1 VNSVDARTVPADPES
16 ARRLRE
22 QGFDYRVVDIA
33 DYGSAVAFAQAA
45 ERGFLGGAPSD
56 AEIERM
62 RETWAERRN
71 VGVYE
76 ADAVPSAL
84 PVGTVNSWVASMSLP
99 GGDAPSAIPMWA
111 ISMVTVAATH
121 RRRGIARGLLEGELR
136 AAASAG
142 VPMAGLTVTEATIY
156 GRYGFGP
163 AVPVSRIAVDA
174 RTSGWRAPQAPGRLE
189 YVGLDELAR
198 ELGELH
204 ERARFAR
211 AGQIAGWRGRWL
223 GQAGLGA
230 GSKKDASARGVH
242 YRDVDGV
249 VRGAIA
255 YTLKEL
261 PGSFRNSMTIRQL
274 VAETDEALSAL
285 WGFAVN
291 HDLVDRIEADL
302 RPVDDPVVRLVAN
315 PHAVDVAVRDHGW
328 LRILDVPAALRAPLC
343 GIRRHGDPRRGRVR
357 LRGGDVA
364 AEHRLGRCCRGRG
377 DGCRARRRARRR
389 HAVQCVCRGSA
400 AYPARSR
407 RPGTGRCGGRHGS
420 GTRPARRPGTHAQHL
435 VLISPTVLP
444 SRSGRVPTQ
453 SGHSSRARVARW
465 FRCPRAWL
473 S

>member
-1 VNSVDARTVPADPES
+1 MNSVDARTVPADPES

-76 ADAVPSAL
+76 VDAVASAL

-99 GGDAPSAIPMWA
+99 GGDARSAIPMWA

-274 VAETDEALSAL
+274 VAETDDALSAL

-328 LRILDVPAALRAPLC
+328 LRILDAPAALRARRYAASLDTVIRVEDGYGFADGTWRLSIDAAGAAEVEATDAAPDVVLDVATLSSAYAGGVPLTQLAAA
-343 GIRRHGDPRRGRVR
+343 GRVQ
-357 LRGGDVA
+357 GDAAAVA
-364 AEHRLGRCCRGRG
+364 ALGR
-377 DGCRARRRARRR
+377 AL
-389 HAVQCVCRGSA
+389 HAD
-400 AYPARSR
+400 PA
-407 RPGTGRCGGRHGS
+407 
-420 GTRPARRPGTHAQHL
+420 
-435 VLISPTVLP
+435 PT
-444 SRSGRVPTQ
+444 
-453 SGHSSRARVARW
+453 
-465 FRCPRAWL
+465 L
-473 S
+473 SIWY

>member
-76 ADAVPSAL
+76 ADAVASAL

-99 GGDAPSAIPMWA
+99 GGDARSAIPMWA

-142 VPMAGLTVTEATIY
+142 VPVAGLTVTEATIY

-230 GSKKDASARGVH
+230 GSKKDANARGVH

-274 VAETDEALSAL
+274 VAENDEALSAL

-328 LRILDVPAALRAPLC
+328 LRILDAPAALRARRYAASLDTVIRVEDGYGFADGTWRLSIDAAGAAEVEATDAAPDVVLDVATLSSAYAGGVPLTQLAAA
-343 GIRRHGDPRRGRVR
+343 GRVQ
-357 LRGGDVA
+357 GDA
-364 AEHRLGRCCRGRG
+364 AAVTALGRALYA
-377 DGCRARRRARRR
+377 D
-389 HAVQCVCRGSA
+389 
-400 AYPARSR
+400 PA
-407 RPGTGRCGGRHGS
+407 
-420 GTRPARRPGTHAQHL
+420 
-435 VLISPTVLP
+435 PT
-444 SRSGRVPTQ
+444 
-453 SGHSSRARVARW
+453 
-465 FRCPRAWL
+465 L
-473 S
+473 SIWY

>member
-1 VNSVDARTVPADPES
+1 MNSVDARTVPADPES

-62 RETWAERRN
+62 RETWEERRN

-76 ADAVPSAL
+76 ADAVASAL

-99 GGDAPSAIPMWA
+99 GGDARSAIPMWA

-142 VPMAGLTVTEATIY
+142 VPVAGLTVTEATIY

-174 RTSGWRAPQAPGRLE
+174 RASGWRAPQAPGRLE

-274 VAETDEALSAL
+274 VAETDDALSAL

-328 LRILDVPAALRAPLC
+328 LRILDAPAALRARRYAASLDTVIRVEDGYGFADGTWRLSIDAAGAAEVEATDAAPDVVLDVATLSSAYAGGVPLTQLAAA
-343 GIRRHGDPRRGRVR
+343 GRVQ
-357 LRGGDVA
+357 GDA
-364 AEHRLGRCCRGRG
+364 AAVTALGR
-377 DGCRARRRARRR
+377 AL
-389 HAVQCVCRGSA
+389 HAD
-400 AYPARSR
+400 PA
-407 RPGTGRCGGRHGS
+407 
-420 GTRPARRPGTHAQHL
+420 
-435 VLISPTVLP
+435 PT
-444 SRSGRVPTQ
+444 
-453 SGHSSRARVARW
+453 
-465 FRCPRAWL
+465 L
-473 S
+473 SIWY

>member
-62 RETWAERRN
+62 RETWEQRRN

-76 ADAVPSAL
+76 ADAVASAL

-99 GGDAPSAIPMWA
+99 GGDARSAIPMWA

-142 VPMAGLTVTEATIY
+142 VPVAGLTVTEATIY

-274 VAETDEALSAL
+274 VAETDDALSAL

-328 LRILDVPAALRAPLC
+328 LRILDAPAALRARRYAASLDTVIRVEDGYGFADGTWRLSIDAAGAAEVEATDAAPDVVLDVATLSSAYAGGVPLTQLAAA
-343 GIRRHGDPRRGRVR
+343 GRVQ
-357 LRGGDVA
+357 GDAAAVA
-364 AEHRLGRCCRGRG
+364 ALGR
-377 DGCRARRRARRR
+377 AL
-389 HAVQCVCRGSA
+389 HAD
-400 AYPARSR
+400 PA
-407 RPGTGRCGGRHGS
+407 
-420 GTRPARRPGTHAQHL
+420 
-435 VLISPTVLP
+435 PT
-444 SRSGRVPTQ
+444 
-453 SGHSSRARVARW
+453 
-465 FRCPRAWL
+465 L
-473 S
+473 SIWY

>member
-1 VNSVDARTVPADPES
+1 MNSVDARTVPADPES

-62 RETWAERRN
+62 RETWEQRRN

-76 ADAVPSAL
+76 ADAVASAL

-99 GGDAPSAIPMWA
+99 GGDARSAIPMWA

-142 VPMAGLTVTEATIY
+142 VPVAGLTVTEATIY

-174 RTSGWRAPQAPGRLE
+174 RASGWRAPQAPGRLE

-230 GSKKDASARGVH
+230 GSKKDANARGVH

-274 VAETDEALSAL
+274 VAETDDALSAL

-328 LRILDVPAALRAPLC
+328 LRILDAPAALRARRYAASLDTVIRVEDGYGFADGTWRLSIDAAGAAEVESTDAAPDVVLDVATLSSAYAGGVPLTQLAAA
-343 GIRRHGDPRRGRVR
+343 GRVQ
-357 LRGGDVA
+357 GDA
-364 AEHRLGRCCRGRG
+364 AAVTALGR
-377 DGCRARRRARRR
+377 AL
-389 HAVQCVCRGSA
+389 HAD
-400 AYPARSR
+400 PA
-407 RPGTGRCGGRHGS
+407 
-420 GTRPARRPGTHAQHL
+420 
-435 VLISPTVLP
+435 PT
-444 SRSGRVPTQ
+444 
-453 SGHSSRARVARW
+453 
-465 FRCPRAWL
+465 L
-473 S
+473 SIWY

>member
-1 VNSVDARTVPADPES
+1 MNSVDARTVPADPES

-76 ADAVPSAL
+76 VDAVASAL

-99 GGDAPSAIPMWA
+99 GGDARSAIPMWA

-328 LRILDVPAALRAPLC
+328 LRILDAPAALRARRYAASVETVIRVEDGYGFAEGTWRLSVDAAGAAEVEATDAAPDVVLDVATLSSAYAGGVPLTQLAAA
-343 GIRRHGDPRRGRVR
+343 GRVQ
-357 LRGGDVA
+357 GDAAAVA
-364 AEHRLGRCCRGRG
+364 ALGR
-377 DGCRARRRARRR
+377 AL
-389 HAVQCVCRGSA
+389 HAD
-400 AYPARSR
+400 PA
-407 RPGTGRCGGRHGS
+407 
-420 GTRPARRPGTHAQHL
+420 
-435 VLISPTVLP
+435 PT
-444 SRSGRVPTQ
+444 
-453 SGHSSRARVARW
+453 
-465 FRCPRAWL
+465 L
-473 S
+473 SIWY

>member
-1 VNSVDARTVPADPES
+1 MNSVDARTVPADPES

-76 ADAVPSAL
+76 ADAVASAL

-99 GGDAPSAIPMWA
+99 GGDARSAIPMWA

-142 VPMAGLTVTEATIY
+142 VPVAGLTVTEATIY

-230 GSKKDASARGVH
+230 GSKKDANARGVH

-274 VAETDEALSAL
+274 VAENDEALSAL

-328 LRILDVPAALRAPLC
+328 LRILDAPAALRARRYAASLDTVIRVEDGYGFADGTWRLSIDAAGAAEVEATDAAPDVVLDVATLSSAYAGGVPLTQLAAA
-343 GIRRHGDPRRGRVR
+343 GRVQ
-357 LRGGDVA
+357 GDA
-364 AEHRLGRCCRGRG
+364 AAVTALGRALYA
-377 DGCRARRRARRR
+377 D
-389 HAVQCVCRGSA
+389 
-400 AYPARSR
+400 PA
-407 RPGTGRCGGRHGS
+407 
-420 GTRPARRPGTHAQHL
+420 
-435 VLISPTVLP
+435 PT
-444 SRSGRVPTQ
+444 
-453 SGHSSRARVARW
+453 
-465 FRCPRAWL
+465 L
-473 S
+473 SIWY

>member
-1 VNSVDARTVPADPES
+1 MNSVDARTVPADPES

-62 RETWAERRN
+62 RETWEERRN

-76 ADAVPSAL
+76 ADAVASAL

-99 GGDAPSAIPMWA
+99 GGDARSAIPMWA

-142 VPMAGLTVTEATIY
+142 VPVAGLTVTEATIY

-163 AVPVSRIAVDA
+163 AVPVSRIAVDT

-274 VAETDEALSAL
+274 VAETDDALSAL

-328 LRILDVPAALRAPLC
+328 LRILDAPAALRARRYAASLDTVIRVEDGYGFADGTWRLSIDAAGAAEVEATDAAPDVVLDVATLSSAYAGGVPLTQLAAA
-343 GIRRHGDPRRGRVR
+343 GRVQ
-357 LRGGDVA
+357 GDAAAVA
-364 AEHRLGRCCRGRG
+364 ALGR
-377 DGCRARRRARRR
+377 AL
-389 HAVQCVCRGSA
+389 HAD
-400 AYPARSR
+400 PA
-407 RPGTGRCGGRHGS
+407 
-420 GTRPARRPGTHAQHL
+420 
-435 VLISPTVLP
+435 PT
-444 SRSGRVPTQ
+444 
-453 SGHSSRARVARW
+453 
-465 FRCPRAWL
+465 L
-473 S
+473 SIWY

>member
-1 VNSVDARTVPADPES
+1 MNSVDARTVPADPES

-76 ADAVPSAL
+76 ADAVASAL

-163 AVPVSRIAVDA
+163 AVPVSRIALDA

-204 ERARFAR
+204 ERGRFAR

-328 LRILDVPAALRAPLC
+328 LRILDVPAALRARRYAASVETVIRVEDGYGFAEGTWRLSIDAAGAAEVEATDAAPDVVLDVATLSSAYAGGVPLTQLAAA
-343 GIRRHGDPRRGRVR
+343 GRVQ
-357 LRGGDVA
+357 GDAAAVA
-364 AEHRLGRCCRGRG
+364 ALGR
-377 DGCRARRRARRR
+377 AL
-389 HAVQCVCRGSA
+389 HAD
-400 AYPARSR
+400 PA
-407 RPGTGRCGGRHGS
+407 
-420 GTRPARRPGTHAQHL
+420 
-435 VLISPTVLP
+435 PT
-444 SRSGRVPTQ
+444 
-453 SGHSSRARVARW
+453 
-465 FRCPRAWL
+465 L
-473 S
+473 SIWY

>member
-76 ADAVPSAL
+76 ADAVASAL
-84 PVGTVNSWVASMSLP
+84 PVGTVNSWVASMSLS
-99 GGDAPSAIPMWA
+99 GGDARSAIPMWA

-142 VPMAGLTVTEATIY
+142 VPVAGLTVTEATIY

-163 AVPVSRIAVDA
+163 AVPVSRIAVAA

-274 VAETDEALSAL
+274 VAETDDALSAL

-328 LRILDVPAALRAPLC
+328 LRILDVPAALRARHYAASVDTVIRVEDGYGFADGTWRLSIDTAGAAEVEATDAAPDVVLDVATLSSAYAGGVPLTQLAAA
-343 GIRRHGDPRRGRVR
+343 GRVQ
-357 LRGGDVA
+357 GDA
-364 AEHRLGRCCRGRG
+364 AAVTALGR
-377 DGCRARRRARRR
+377 AL
-389 HAVQCVCRGSA
+389 HAD
-400 AYPARSR
+400 PA
-407 RPGTGRCGGRHGS
+407 
-420 GTRPARRPGTHAQHL
+420 
-435 VLISPTVLP
+435 PT
-444 SRSGRVPTQ
+444 
-453 SGHSSRARVARW
+453 
-465 FRCPRAWL
+465 L
-473 S
+473 SIWY

>member
-1 VNSVDARTVPADPES
+1 MNSVDARTVPADPES

-62 RETWAERRN
+62 RETWEERRN

-76 ADAVPSAL
+76 ADAVASAL

-99 GGDAPSAIPMWA
+99 GGDARSAIPMWA

-142 VPMAGLTVTEATIY
+142 VPVAGLTVTEATIY

-274 VAETDEALSAL
+274 VAETDDALSAL

-302 RPVDDPVVRLVAN
+302 RPVDDPVARLVAN

-328 LRILDVPAALRAPLC
+328 LRILDAPAALRARRYAASLDTVIRVEDGYGFADGTWRLSIDAAGAAEVEATDAAPDVVLDVATLSSAYAGGVPLTQLAAA
-343 GIRRHGDPRRGRVR
+343 GRVQ
-357 LRGGDVA
+357 GDAAAVA
-364 AEHRLGRCCRGRG
+364 ALGR
-377 DGCRARRRARRR
+377 AL
-389 HAVQCVCRGSA
+389 HAD
-400 AYPARSR
+400 PA
-407 RPGTGRCGGRHGS
+407 
-420 GTRPARRPGTHAQHL
+420 
-435 VLISPTVLP
+435 PT
-444 SRSGRVPTQ
+444 
-453 SGHSSRARVARW
+453 
-465 FRCPRAWL
+465 L
-473 S
+473 SIWY

>member
-1 VNSVDARTVPADPES
+1 MNSVDARTVPADPES

-62 RETWAERRN
+62 RETWQERRN

-76 ADAVPSAL
+76 ADAVASAL

-99 GGDAPSAIPMWA
+99 GGDAGRAIPMWA

-189 YVGLDELAR
+189 YVGLDQLAR

-230 GSKKDASARGVH
+230 GSKKDANARGVH

-261 PGSFRNSMTIRQL
+261 PGSFRNSMTVRQL

-315 PHAVDVAVRDHGW
+315 PHAVDVTVRDHGW
-328 LRILDVPAALRAPLC
+328 LRILDAPAALRARRYAASLDTVIRVEDGYGFADGTWRLSVDAAGAAELETTDAAPDVALDVATLSSAYAGGVPLTQLAAA
-343 GIRRHGDPRRGRVR
+343 GRVQ
-357 LRGGDVA
+357 GDAASVA
-364 AEHRLGRCCRGRG
+364 ALGR
-377 DGCRARRRARRR
+377 AL
-389 HAVQCVCRGSA
+389 HAD
-400 AYPARSR
+400 PA
-407 RPGTGRCGGRHGS
+407 
-420 GTRPARRPGTHAQHL
+420 
-435 VLISPTVLP
+435 PT
-444 SRSGRVPTQ
+444 
-453 SGHSSRARVARW
+453 
-465 FRCPRAWL
+465 L
-473 S
+473 SIWY

>member
-1 VNSVDARTVPADPES
+1 MNSVDARTVPADPES

-62 RETWAERRN
+62 RETWEQRRN

-76 ADAVPSAL
+76 ADAVASAL

-99 GGDAPSAIPMWA
+99 GGDARSAIPMWA

-142 VPMAGLTVTEATIY
+142 VPVAGLTVTEATIY

-174 RTSGWRAPQAPGRLE
+174 RASGWRAPQAPGRLE

-230 GSKKDASARGVH
+230 GSKKDANARGVH

-274 VAETDEALSAL
+274 VAETDDALSAL

-328 LRILDVPAALRAPLC
+328 LRILDAPAALRARRYAASLDTVIRVEDGYGFADGTWRLSIDAAGAAEVEATDAAPDVVLDVATLSSAYAGGVPLTQLAAA
-343 GIRRHGDPRRGRVR
+343 GRVQ
-357 LRGGDVA
+357 GDA
-364 AEHRLGRCCRGRG
+364 AAVTALGR
-377 DGCRARRRARRR
+377 AL
-389 HAVQCVCRGSA
+389 HAD
-400 AYPARSR
+400 PA
-407 RPGTGRCGGRHGS
+407 
-420 GTRPARRPGTHAQHL
+420 
-435 VLISPTVLP
+435 PT
-444 SRSGRVPTQ
+444 
-453 SGHSSRARVARW
+453 
-465 FRCPRAWL
+465 L
-473 S
+473 SIWY

>member
-62 RETWAERRN
+62 RETWEQRRN

-76 ADAVPSAL
+76 ADAVASAL

-99 GGDAPSAIPMWA
+99 GGDARSAIPMWA

-142 VPMAGLTVTEATIY
+142 VPVAGLTVTEATIY

-174 RTSGWRAPQAPGRLE
+174 RASGWRAPQAPGRLE

-230 GSKKDASARGVH
+230 GSKKDANARGVH

-274 VAETDEALSAL
+274 VAETDDALSAL

-328 LRILDVPAALRAPLC
+328 LRILDAPAALRARRYAASLDTVIRVEDGYGFADGTWRLSIDAAGAAEVESTDAAPDVVLDVATLSSAYAGGVPLTQLAAA
-343 GIRRHGDPRRGRVR
+343 GRVQ
-357 LRGGDVA
+357 GDA
-364 AEHRLGRCCRGRG
+364 AAVTALGR
-377 DGCRARRRARRR
+377 AL
-389 HAVQCVCRGSA
+389 HAD
-400 AYPARSR
+400 PA
-407 RPGTGRCGGRHGS
+407 
-420 GTRPARRPGTHAQHL
+420 
-435 VLISPTVLP
+435 PT
-444 SRSGRVPTQ
+444 
-453 SGHSSRARVARW
+453 
-465 FRCPRAWL
+465 L
-473 S
+473 SIWY

>member
-1 VNSVDARTVPADPES
+1 MNSVDARTVPADPES

-76 ADAVPSAL
+76 VDAVASAL

-99 GGDAPSAIPMWA
+99 GGDATSAIPMWA

-328 LRILDVPAALRAPLC
+328 LRILDVPASLRARRYAASVDTAIRVEDGYGFADGTWRLSIDAAGAAEVEATDAAPDVVLDVATLSSAYAGGVPLTQLAAAGRVQGDAAAVAALGRALRA
-343 GIRRHGDPRRGRVR
+343 DP
-357 LRGGDVA
+357 A
-364 AEHRLGRCCRGRG
+364 
-377 DGCRARRRARRR
+377 
-389 HAVQCVCRGSA
+389 
-400 AYPARSR
+400 
-407 RPGTGRCGGRHGS
+407 
-420 GTRPARRPGTHAQHL
+420 
-435 VLISPTVLP
+435 PT
-444 SRSGRVPTQ
+444 
-453 SGHSSRARVARW
+453 
-465 FRCPRAWL
+465 L
-473 S
+473 SIWY

>member
-1 VNSVDARTVPADPES
+1 MNSVDARTVPADPES

-76 ADAVPSAL
+76 ADAVASAL

-99 GGDAPSAIPMWA
+99 GADARSAIPMWA

-142 VPMAGLTVTEATIY
+142 VPVAGLTVTEATIY

-274 VAETDEALSAL
+274 VAETDDALSAL

-328 LRILDVPAALRAPLC
+328 LRILDAPAALRARRYAASLDTVIRVEDGYGFADGTWRLSIDTAGAAEVEATDAAPDVVLDVATLSSAYAGGVPLTQLAAA
-343 GIRRHGDPRRGRVR
+343 GRVQ
-357 LRGGDVA
+357 GDA
-364 AEHRLGRCCRGRG
+364 AAVTALGRALYA
-377 DGCRARRRARRR
+377 D
-389 HAVQCVCRGSA
+389 
-400 AYPARSR
+400 PA
-407 RPGTGRCGGRHGS
+407 
-420 GTRPARRPGTHAQHL
+420 
-435 VLISPTVLP
+435 PT
-444 SRSGRVPTQ
+444 
-453 SGHSSRARVARW
+453 
-465 FRCPRAWL
+465 L
-473 S
+473 SIWY

>member
-1 VNSVDARTVPADPES
+1 MNSVDARTVPADPES

-62 RETWAERRN
+62 RETWEERRN

-76 ADAVPSAL
+76 ADAVASAL

-142 VPMAGLTVTEATIY
+142 VPVAGLTVTEATIY

-274 VAETDEALSAL
+274 VAETDDALSAL

-328 LRILDVPAALRAPLC
+328 LRILDAPAALRARRYAASLDTVIRVEDGYGFADGTWRLSIDAAGAAEVEATDAAPDVVLDVATLSSAYTGGVPLTQLAAA
-343 GIRRHGDPRRGRVR
+343 GRVQ
-357 LRGGDVA
+357 GDAAAVA
-364 AEHRLGRCCRGRG
+364 ALGR
-377 DGCRARRRARRR
+377 AL
-389 HAVQCVCRGSA
+389 HAD
-400 AYPARSR
+400 PA
-407 RPGTGRCGGRHGS
+407 
-420 GTRPARRPGTHAQHL
+420 
-435 VLISPTVLP
+435 PT
-444 SRSGRVPTQ
+444 
-453 SGHSSRARVARW
+453 
-465 FRCPRAWL
+465 L
-473 S
+473 SIWY